1 MDESC
6 EVILAYQQNGKLLE
20 PDHGFPI
27 RILIPGYIGGRMVKW
42 LTKIEVTEKESGNY
56 YHFHDNRVLPS
67 HVDAELAKAEGVF
80 LIHVFPHCLSLP
92 VSPFLCQQTSAGH
105 RPPRVWY
112 P

>member
-67 HVDAELAKAEGVF
+67 HVDAELAKAEGLF
-80 LIHVFPHCLSLP
+80 LIHVFSHCFSLP
-92 VSPFLCQQTSAGH
+92 VSPFLSQQTSAGH

>member
-6 EVILAYQQNGKLLE
+6 EVILAYQQNGKPLE

-56 YHFHDNRVLPS
+56 YHFHDNRMLPS

-80 LIHVFPHCLSLP
+80 LIHVFSHCFSLL
-92 VSPFLCQQTSAGH
+92 VSRFQSQQTSAGH